1 MFEKGS
7 WVREGVVAG
16 VIGALSV
23 ATWFLLVDLFNGHAF
38 YTPALLG
45 NALFSFVGPTTGGS
59 TMLHVA
65 GYTVFHFAAFA
76 AVGMGV
82 SFLVAASEQVPAALA
97 CLLILFVAFQVIFY
111 GVTAALAM
119 NELLGGMAWWSIGV
133 ANLLAAVGMGRY
145 LYRAHPGLRKSFEFV
160 MSGDE

>member
-23 ATWFLLVDLFNGHAF
+23 AIWFLLVDLFNGQAF
-38 YTPALLG
+38 FTPALLG
-45 NALFSFVGPTTGGS
+45 NTLFSFFGS
-59 TMLHVA
+59 TAGETPMLHIA
-65 GYTVFHFAAFA
+65 GYTVFHFLAFA
-76 AVGMGV
+76 GVGMGA
-82 SFLVAASEQVPAALA
+82 SFLVAASKQVPAALA
-97 CLLILFVAFQVIFY
+97 GLLILFVAFQVIFY

-133 ANLLAAVGMGRY
+133 ANLLAAFGMGRY
-145 LYRAHPGLRKSFEFV
+145 LYRAHPELRKSFEFA